1 MGRVLI
7 ETQSLIVVTKMHCC
21 SAFLDTGLND
31 GDHHWYRLDNNGQWS
46 HKPNETHV
54 KQTDNGENPIVDP
67 RVSNNGDYQF
77 AFFMISD
84 PLTIHINGDFVCP
97 V

>member
-21 SAFLDTGLND
+21 SAFLATVLHG

-46 HKPNETHV
+46 HKPGETRV
-54 KQTDNGENPIVDP
+54 TQTDNGGNPIADP
-67 RVSNNGDYQF
+67 RFSNNGAYQF

-84 PLTIHINGDFVCP
+84 SITLNINGYFMCP
-97 V
+97 A